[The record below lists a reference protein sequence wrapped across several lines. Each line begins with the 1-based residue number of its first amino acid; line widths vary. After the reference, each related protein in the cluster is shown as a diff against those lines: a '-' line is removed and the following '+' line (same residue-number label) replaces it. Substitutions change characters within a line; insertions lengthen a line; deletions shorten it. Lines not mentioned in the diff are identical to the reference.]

1 METWMFIVGFVFLL
15 LIGPI
20 LACCCSRHTDKAV
33 KAALDS
39 AAEYRL
45 LEAKNLVPNLISDL
59 ECAETLLEM
68 LALHKLIWALGLR
81 NKNLGPDRYGMFR
94 TSDIL
99 SMVPDEVYLGNFSGY
114 FTHPIPVWEEG
125 RAGNE
130 ELYQE
135 ILSQYRKHLISNLN
149 AIAA

>member
-1 METWMFIVGFVFLL
+1 MNTLVIITCFIFLL
-15 LIGPI
+15 LVGPI
-20 LACCCSRHTDKAV
+20 LACYCSRHTDKSV

-39 AAEYRL
+39 AAEYRM
-45 LEAKNLVPNLISDL
+45 LEAKNLVPSLLSDL
-59 ECAETLLEM
+59 ECAETLPEL
-68 LALHKLIWALGLR
+68 LALHKLLWALGLR

-94 TSDIL
+94 TSNIL
-99 SMVPDEVYLGNFSGY
+99 SMTPDEVFLGNFNGY

-125 RAGNE
+125 RDGNE
-130 ELYQE
+130 GLYQE